1 MTAAEIWPPQSS
13 DARVITLARHAWSRP
28 PSAADMAQAR
38 LFDYLLQNEIAEL
51 QQIAAGIEVRST
63 DRRELWPSKEIQRL
77 NARINEVRRLLD
89 ALRDR
94 FGAR

>member
-13 DARVITLARHAWSRP
+13 DARVITPARQAWLHP

-38 LFDYLLQNEIAEL
+38 LFDDLLQNEIAEL
-51 QQIAAGIEVRST
+51 QGIAAGIEVRST
-63 DRRELWPSKEIQRL
+63 HRRELGPSREIQQL

-89 ALRDR
+89 TLRDR
-94 FGAR
+94 FGAT